1 MGNRPLSVEIQPQP
15 ARVFHT
21 IHRLSHKTG
30 GDFGFPQLPFRDSP
44 VERCGKRG
52 FHPPTPR
59 AGYPPFPPIPA
70 SENGGGKRKILYNCP
85 FSRKNRPIPRARRT
99 AAVEKS
105 GKVPV
110 LPPVFQTSARR
121 ATRDFSSAPSLILCI
136 KANYCLCG
144 QGIRSHSGEKFHFST
159 ILPPLR
165 RLRLRTNLNISIYKK
180 NNRCAD
186 TLLTRKSPALR
197 GDRGVR
203 LRRADTG
210 VRVLRNCR
218 MFRGS
223 CKSVHKVF
231 ALPGRQSAGLLMH
244 RHGAFAS
251 GFLVCLAGILFMH
264 RNRCGCFG
272 SSRGRSER

>member
-1 MGNRPLSVEIQPQP
+1 MGNRLHSVEIPP
-15 ARVFHT
+15 PSARVFHT

-30 GDFGFPQLPFRDSP
+30 WDFGFPQLPFRDLP

-52 FHPPTPR
+52 FPPPAPR
-59 AGYPPFPPIPA
+59 AGYPPFPPISA
-70 SENGGGKRKILYNCP
+70 SENGGGKRKILYNCR
-85 FSRKNRPIPRARRT
+85 FFRENRPIPRTRRT

-121 ATRDFSSAPSLILCI
+121 ATRDFSSAPAPILCS
-136 KANYCLCG
+136 KANFQLCK
-144 QGIRSHSGEKFHFST
+144 QGIYGRYREKFHFST

-186 TLLTRKSPALR
+186 TLRMRESPAFR
-197 GDRGVR
+197 GDAGYACGAQIRGC
-203 LRRADTG
+203 AFP
-210 VRVLRNCR
+210 RNCR
-218 MFRGS
+218 KARGT

-231 ALPGRQSAGLLMH
+231 GAGFASAGRLFSY
-244 RHGAFAS
+244 RGFVRSSVGAIHESPA
-251 GFLVCLAGILFMH
+251 L
-264 RNRCGCFG
+264 
-272 SSRGRSER
+272 